1 MPTQEATE
9 DIHTP
14 NPLPARGIYGFSLY
28 ISSFCALILYTLWA
42 VVPSP
47 LLNKAAGSSFPKM
60 RSPFVVQCIARRLR
74 HRTMKIPS
82 AVPEKSV
89 SRGSQVELIHKR
101 LAAFE
106 REQKENVIKKSNF
119 ATNSIAA
126 ENLIKTDS
134 SYAKVLQRR
143 LLEVEEVQKTPEINS
158 TDHYMPLAFKPIN
171 DDIAQVNNSDNAEFP
186 GGAACDRG
194 YFVEGNEYVDDYVL
208 GTAADIPDEVTTR
221 SYDYFGSDD
230 VAEVIDFQHPG
241 QSTQGQEQLGQS
253 FDDGVREESEELEP
267 NTGAENQYKTRIN
280 AKCSGCGAQMHCEN
294 SSVPGFISEEEITK
308 YSGKRL
314 PDNILCRRCHLL
326 KQYHFLLNVNV
337 CEVDYASIMSCL
349 RMNEEALVLLVVDI
363 TDIPGS
369 IHHQLPHIIGSS
381 KPMIV
386 IANKVDLLPPDA
398 RTGYLK
404 RFKNV
409 VEETIE
415 AAGFRKHFTILHTA
429 LVSAKTGY
437 GVEDL
442 VTEIYLKYT
451 SVRLDVRNDI
461 YLIGCT
467 NAGKSS
473 LFNALLQSDLCKVRA
488 LDLVERATTSIW
500 PGTTVSS
507 NNFYFYLFFLFLFF
521 FCFSTKKDDE
531 MEPTTLDMTED
542 GSAVEKSSRRW
553 SLKDPVFSKGMWCY
567 DTPGTINDQQVLNL
581 FTLEELIHV
590 LPRRLLQPRTAL
602 VPVGHSLI
610 IGGLARLDV
619 MECARGD
626 AVLLTTFASD
636 DLPINSMP
644 TVEADTFLRENT
656 GSEALV
662 VPKGG
667 ARLSEW
673 PKLESRIFELKG
685 NKEGTGVA
693 DIVLSSIGWV
703 LLSTSSP
710 LVRLRCFT
718 PGGKGLT
725 TRTPMLPY
733 AATLRGKRIP
743 GTRFYKVKPI
753 EFPVNIRRIKALKR
767 RRRFSKD

>member
-1 MPTQEATE
+1 
-9 DIHTP
+9 
-14 NPLPARGIYGFSLY
+14 
-28 ISSFCALILYTLWA
+28 
-42 VVPSP
+42 
-47 LLNKAAGSSFPKM
+47 M
-60 RSPFVVQCIARRLR
+60 RSTFVVQCIVRRLR

-106 REQKENVIKKSNF
+106 REQKENVMKKSDF

-143 LLEVEEVQKTPEINS
+143 LLEVEEAQKTPEINS

-241 QSTQGQEQLGQS
+241 QSTQSQEQLGQS

-314 PDNILCRRCHLL
+314 PSNILCRRCHLL

-500 PGTTVSS
+500 PGTTLSLLKFPVMQPTPFRLELRRRRLLRHRAWLQKEMYNRKLLLQQSGDPT
-507 NNFYFYLFFLFLFF
+507 YAVLFGSVQNTFK
-521 FCFSTKKDDE
+521 KKDDE

-644 TVEADTFLRENT
+644 TVEADTFIRENT

-667 ARLSEW
+667 TRLSEW